1 VSNFAQT
8 AVVNRRSIPS
18 RGAALFHLLKA
29 DECHGMKTRYPAF
42 HGEYW
47 IYLFAAFT
55 VVGVA
60 MLMSI
65 VDGPINFSSWF

>member
-1 VSNFAQT
+1 
-8 AVVNRRSIPS
+8 
-18 RGAALFHLLKA
+18 
-29 DECHGMKTRYPAF
+29 MKKTHYPAF

-55 VVGVA
+55 VVGVG

>member
-8 AVVNRRSIPS
+8 AAVDWRKVLRRAGLDS
-18 RGAALFHLLKA
+18 HLLK
-29 DECHGMKTRYPAF
+29 DNEFPDMQGHYPAF
-42 HGEYW
+42 HGE
-47 IYLFAAFT
+47 YLFAAFT
-55 VVGVA
+55 VVGVG

>member
-1 VSNFAQT
+1 V
-8 AVVNRRSIPS
+8 
-18 RGAALFHLLKA
+18 ALFHLLKA
-29 DECHGMKTRYPAF
+29 DESHDMKTRYPAF

-55 VVGVA
+55 VVGVG